1 MSPSAL
7 ATTVL
12 TFVGIVGVGWLL
24 RATGRL
30 KASDVKPINAII
42 IYVGLPA
49 FIIRT
54 VHSARLDR
62 DLAVVVAIAWAVFAV
77 TLLLAWLVARM
88 LRLPR
93 VVTGGFLL
101 TAALGNTGYIGYS
114 IVSALLGKQALPH
127 AIFYDVFGTVG
138 ALLIVGLAVA
148 EHYAGSAERRKHPLR
163 EVLGFP
169 AVIALVIGLASRGIA
184 IPNVVS
190 GGLDLL
196 ANLTVPL
203 IMISV
208 GLSLRMGALRRW
220 ALPLAAVVALR
231 LAVAPLLAYALGSV
245 ALAGDTRVLAL
256 VTLQAGMPAMMLSL
270 VVGAR
275 FELDT
280 DFIASAIFVTT
291 AASALSIPLLQLLV
305 A

>member
-1 MSPSAL
+1 MSASAL

-12 TFVGIVGVGWLL
+12 TFVGIVGVGWVL

-30 KASDVKPINAII
+30 RAADAKPINAII

-54 VHSARLDR
+54 VHSARLDSR
-62 DLAVVVAIAWAVFAV
+62 LAVVVAIAWAVFVV

-88 LRLPR
+88 LRLPP

-114 IVSALLGKQALPH
+114 IVNSLLGRQALPQ

-148 EHYAGSAERRKHPLR
+148 EHYSGSAERRKHPLR

-169 AVIALVIGLASRGIA
+169 AVIALAIGLASRGVP
-184 IPNVVS
+184 IPNAVS
-190 GGLDLL
+190 AGLDLL

-220 ALPLAAVVALR
+220 ALPLTAVAMLR
-231 LAVAPLLAYALGSV
+231 LVVAPLVAYALGSI
-245 ALAGDTRVLAL
+245 ALAGDPRALSL

-291 AASALSIPLLQLLV
+291 AASALSIPLLRLL
-305 A
+305 AS